1 MPDIPDPDQAGP
13 DQSGPDEAG
22 PDQAEPVVD
31 DSPWALQLAARIEKL
46 TPPHTLGVCAATALA
61 TITLLADERAA
72 AGGEWHDAVAEWS
85 EVRIRKIVRRGR
97 ASAWE
102 RAQEV
107 PGVTVE
113 RDGAEVRAF
122 VPGRMASA
130 PKALSKLQIQSSP
143 LDEPE
148 RIDALPELAAGTM
161 AIAVT
166 PAVEMSW
173 GKQAAQCA
181 HAAQLLWWAA
191 DEERLA
197 AWDAADRPI
206 SIVLATPELW
216 ASLDERAEVSVH
228 DAGFTEIPPGTN
240 TTVAW
245 WSEG

>member
-1 MPDIPDPDQAGP
+1 MPDIPEADQAASVMP
-13 DQSGPDEAG
+13 EPVADEAV
-22 PDQAEPVVD
+22 AD
-31 DSPWALQLAARIEKL
+31 DSPWALQLAARVEKL
-46 TPPHTLGVCAATALA
+46 SPPRTLAVCAAAALA

-102 RAQEV
+102 RAQGV

-130 PKALSKLQIQSSP
+130 PKEVAKLQIQSSP

-148 RIDALPELAAGTM
+148 RTSALPEMAAATM

-191 DEERLA
+191 DAERLG

-206 SIVLATPELW
+206 AIVLATPELW
-216 ASLDERAEVSVH
+216 VSLDERAEVSVH

-240 TTVAW
+240 TTIAW